1 MTTNP
6 PEAPD
11 GKPSPRNLATPI
23 AIVVAGALVAAAIV
37 LAAMILNSGDNT
49 PLARRSDV
57 GSEPARVANINKVT
71 LAGEPFIGRQ
81 NAAVTIAYWYD
92 YQCPFCRR
100 NEETV
105 MPQIIKGYVDT
116 GKAKIVFK
124 DFAFLGA
131 DSRTLGKFSQAVW
144 AVAPTKFYQW
154 HKAMFDNQ
162 GTENTGW
169 ATHDKVMAVTASV
182 LGTSDAAKI
191 DRLVTTNG
199 AAYQAEMDAD
209 QAEGVALG
217 VTGTPAFI
225 IGKRLIEGAQPYAA
239 ISEVIDL
246 TLARK

>member
-1 MTTNP
+1 MTTNT
-6 PEAPD
+6 PEGSD
-11 GKPSPRNLATPI
+11 GKPLPRNLATPI
-23 AIVVAGALVAAAIV
+23 AIVIAGALVAAAIL
-37 LAAMILNSGDNT
+37 LAAVILNSGDNS
-49 PLARRSDV
+49 PLARRADV
-57 GSEPARVANINKVT
+57 GSEPAQAANVNKVA
-71 LAGEPFIGRQ
+71 LAGEPFIGRE
-81 NAAVTIAYWYD
+81 NAAITIAYWYD

-144 AVAPTKFYQW
+144 TVAPTKFYQW
-154 HKAMFDNQ
+154 HKAVFDNQ

-169 ATHDKVMAVTASV
+169 ATHDKVMAITASV
-182 LGTSDAAKI
+182 LGTTDATKVDQLA
-191 DRLVTTNG
+191 TANG
-199 AAYQAEMDAD
+199 AAYQAKMDAD

-225 IGKRLIEGAQPYAA
+225 IGKRLIEGAQPYDA

-246 TLARK
+246 MLASK